1 LSNQILKT
9 AIANYGHTKRLKEK
23 TISSDKFDM
32 EHVEITPVPMIFRR
46 MVRELEFDVAEMALS
61 TYICAK
67 HYEKPFT
74 ALPIFLTRSFYH
86 SGIVCHSKS
95 RIEAPDQLAGKK
107 IGVRSYTL
115 TPGVWTR
122 GLLQTE
128 YGLDLNSVTWVL
140 SGDEHV
146 LEYEAPRNVISSP
159 NDDLAQMLL
168 SREVDAVIGA
178 GPISSTDV
186 VHLFENA
193 SELDAR
199 WFKKTSIYPISHL
212 LVVSDQKLEE
222 DNELGADIYALYKK
236 AKDGYLAELK
246 SKQELNNEDVKVLEM
261 QDLIGGDPLS
271 YDLKEAMT
279 GLKAFM
285 KFNVEQQIVP
295 SYCHPTE
302 LFAL

>member
-1 LSNQILKT
+1 MSNQILKT
-9 AIANYGHTKRLKEK
+9 AIGNYGHTKRLKDK
-23 TISSDKFDM
+23 SISSDKFDM

-46 MVRELEFDVAEMALS
+46 MVRQLEFDVAEMALS

-67 HYEKPFT
+67 YYGKPFT

-95 RIEAPDQLAGKK
+95 GIEAPDQLAGKK

-122 GLLQTE
+122 GILQTE
-128 YGLDLNSVTWVL
+128 YGLDLDSVTWVL

-146 LEYEAPRNVISSP
+146 LEYEVPHNVISSP
-159 NDDLAQMLL
+159 NGDLEKMLL

-178 GPISSTDV
+178 GPISSPDV
-186 VHLFENA
+186 VPLFQNA
-193 SELDAR
+193 SELDAE
-199 WFKKTSIYPISHL
+199 WFRKTSIYPISHL
-212 LVVSDQKLEE
+212 LVVSDRKLKE
-222 DNELGADIYALYKK
+222 DNELAADIYSLYKK
-236 AKDGYLAELK
+236 AKDGYLEELK
-246 SKQELNNEDVKVLEM
+246 SKKRLSDEDVEVLHM

-271 YDLKEAMT
+271 YDLKEALH
-279 GLKAFM
+279 GLETFM

-295 SYCHPTE
+295 SYFQPAD